1 MKLHIL
7 RVLPIIIIFP
17 CMFSCSQKAKKNEES
32 KPVVSQRD
40 SVLGDAD
47 KKRAA
52 WTQQLHAMTVT
63 QLTEQLSKESVKG
76 LEPFNSMAYKELT
89 SRKSVAIDTIQ
100 NAVVKKADR
109 SSLLSLLA
117 VRKLSPPVY
126 QKLDAQ
132 VKASVYVDA
141 LRSAKT
147 FNTFGLPHSKW
158 EEAAQ
163 AIAEAGPVTTRAL
176 EALLTD
182 KRPAPMWG
190 SEDYMEYKLYNYRVK
205 DYAYALIIASQ
216 KGQVQLSKDTAERDK
231 LIDALVKGKR

>member
-1 MKLHIL
+1 MKSQLL
-7 RVLPIIIIFP
+7 RVLPIILIFP
-17 CMFSCSQKAKKNEES
+17 CMYSCSQKKQNQEP

-40 SVLGDAD
+40 SVLADAAQ
-47 KKRAA
+47 KRAA
-52 WTQQLHAMTVT
+52 WTQQLQAMTVK
-63 QLTEQLSKESVKG
+63 QLADQLSKESVKG

-89 SRKSVAIDTIQ
+89 SRKSVTIDTLT
-100 NAVVKKADR
+100 NAVIKNADH

-147 FNTFGLPHSKW
+147 FNTFGLPHAKW
-158 EEAAQ
+158 EEASQ
-163 AIAEAGPVTTRAL
+163 AIIEAGPVTTRAL

-182 KRPAPMWG
+182 SRPAPMWG

-216 KGQVQLSKDTAERDK
+216 KGQLQLSKDTTARDK
-231 LIDALVKGKR
+231 LIDVMVKRKR

>member
-1 MKLHIL
+1 MKSHIL
-7 RVLPIIIIFP
+7 RVLPIILIFP
-17 CMFSCSQKAKKNEES
+17 CMFSCSPKKQQKEEP
-32 KPVVSQRD
+32 KPVVSRRD
-40 SVLGDAD
+40 SVLLDAD

-52 WTQQLHAMTVT
+52 WAQQLQAMTVK
-63 QLTEQLSKESVKG
+63 QLTDQLSKESVKG

-89 SRKSVAIDTIQ
+89 SRKSVTIDMIQ
-100 NAVVKKADR
+100 NAVIKNANR

-117 VRKLSPPVY
+117 VRKLSQPVY

-141 LRSAKT
+141 LRGAKT
-147 FNTFGLPHSKW
+147 FNTFGLPHAKW

-163 AIAEAGPVTTRAL
+163 AIIEAGPVTIRGL

-216 KGQVQLSKDTAERDK
+216 KGQLQLSKDTAERDK
-231 LIDALVKGKR
+231 MIDALAKGKR